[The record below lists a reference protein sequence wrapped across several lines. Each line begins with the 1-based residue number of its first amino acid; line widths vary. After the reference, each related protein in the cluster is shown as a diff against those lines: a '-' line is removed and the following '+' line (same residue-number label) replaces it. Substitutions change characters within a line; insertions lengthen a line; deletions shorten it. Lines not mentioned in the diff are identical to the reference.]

1 MTLLTFSSPT
11 NEISINPESRT
22 IVLNGR
28 VHHSDAEL
36 SNEKGRA
43 TLGRHI
49 VKYSGNRLT
58 LYLDKISIDVCIR
71 KSGEPREPGGPREPG
86 EPGEP
91 EGPLRT
97 FYITA
102 SRSLDFYPTSKKV
115 HVNDQLLEATQVS
128 DIGIHKVFNTDAG
141 VLSISTNKLF
151 PSMWDGLELLER
163 I

>member
-1 MTLLTFSSPT
+1 MTLLTFSSPA

-28 VHHSDAEL
+28 VHHSEAEL
-36 SNEKGRA
+36 SHEKGRA
-43 TLGRHI
+43 TLGRHV
-49 VKYSGNRLT
+49 VKYSGKRLT
-58 LYLDKISIDVCIR
+58 LYLDKLSIDVCIR
-71 KSGEPREPGGPREPG
+71 NSGEPRGPG
-86 EPGEP
+86 P
-91 EGPLRT
+91 ESLRT

-115 HVNDQLLEATQVS
+115 HVNDQLLEATQVN

-163 I
+163 V